1 MFCAVL
7 GDVELIPVVMSAGGV
22 ASLEASSLAFN
33 SAEAREYPFNFYVED
48 TSERCYRDVIGC
60 LSQLGWKRVQTYRKR
75 SKVEKRRLPA
85 KNLPL
90 LIWTLNE
97 KDVDFADL
105 ESFQLCNHFEGIS
118 QLTTKRGFC
127 ELLCDMHWISQESH
141 EISPRC
147 YNLGDPLHR
156 EMFEEEFK
164 IGAAIMVLRQ
174 CLMAALDGSS
184 GSNSGAFVVP
194 SSIRKSCLGVCSRY
208 LRIKRNGDWP
218 GVQRDFESTENETGQ
233 INIYGT
239 DTSPEWAAILSMSY
253 TLADRAG
260 GSRGAGGGNG
270 DKSHTLLD
278 SWKVLYSRMV
288 KNNQRQADATAI
300 LPGHADT
307 VTVFRIW
314 LVLRGMQSINK
325 QSAIDGNKNLWVVKA
340 PEACRGLGLKVL
352 HRLEDILE
360 CERGMGGR
368 SVQKYVE
375 NPLLAPSVIQ
385 TVAPPAPIKSPNQG
399 SPSSGGSNRYHRSH
413 HDQHHTHQP
422 TSAPAVPISLM
433 KFDIRVWVLVS
444 SFEPLQAHVF
454 SRVYGRRCGLPY
466 DDSTKNLGESLIH
479 LTNYSIQRK
488 NQAVVDGGAGTGETT
503 PPWVSNHLTA
513 STLAAV
519 GASSVKK
526 LRNVCDSSRFG
537 DGAVPA
543 GKTAPASQGD
553 LLMHHEEILQVVN
566 NQGLGSASSLAGSS
580 LAPASGDGK
589 WGRDVWPEIK
599 RKIVAT
605 LEATKSQVTH
615 RERSFEF
622 LGYDIILDD
631 DLTPWILEVN
641 MSPAM
646 AHRSAAQNSLI
657 ASMIKGLVNV
667 AILPITGTAEKD
679 DNAGGAFCAEYF
691 QDTAEEGFGV
701 LKGKDG
707 SQEAILPGNVIA
719 DFASAGGEWE
729 ALVVTP
735 PLPSQPVLAQR
746 GALAASTSAASSAY
760 NRQTADRPMSSAQA
774 LRNRVINEWSEG
786 VPLNALQQGP
796 ASARPRPKSA
806 TGTTRIASASSQAGA
821 GGNNFDVSFAAVGR
835 AVNHRNIDFHDAV
848 CNGFGSLLLL
858 QAWARRYV
866 ARLRLYHE
874 KRRKASTCMQ
884 TRARSFLAKCKRHHL
899 LRARAAI
906 ALQCFS
912 RSCAAWRHRIFL
924 RTNRASTR
932 IQTRYRG
939 LLARRLLIKLR
950 RDGAATRIQRW
961 QAHCLDK
968 WRRKAAFKIVGVGR
982 AWLGWRRKN
991 ARRVFHLVALH
1002 YRRRFR
1008 ARCQINRGV
1017 GRWFRRRK
1025 ELQRLRR
1032 NLAEMA
1038 ARKGRE
1044 WALAAMERRKRWD
1057 QAVSVKLEIIMYN
1070 TIYEMASEMAVEV
1083 YAEAVREAAE
1093 EEAVAAA
1100 AEEERALAMKEIIN
1114 ATFHASQDAV
1124 PHNYSEL
1131 LASLP
1136 FGSEEM
1142 RSPCTSRSAGMAGMQ
1157 MKTLDDFILEFNATG
1172 RARGG
1177 AVASRADAEDED
1189 DEDGLL
1195 GTRLLIDAES
1205 APPVPRRNASPPFS
1219 SSSTV
1224 LPPPVFPSP
1233 SPGKERELSTLRSMA
1248 ASFDSKSIAL
1258 EREMRLRLLNLA
1270 TDPATPAV
1278 EPASVAAPSFQ
1289 EPTKSKSAKPY
1300 YATAKPAAAA
1310 HSVSHHSPAAANKNV
1325 RPKSASA
1332 VNVKASRHPFPPNV
1346 YGHRHGHGQGSSA
1359 AASTAAK
1366 RSTTTATTAAAA
1378 VAASSQSQSQ
1388 GPADPPA
1395 KIPKKRSKAS
1405 SGTHGS
1411 RSARDTAAAAPWE
1424 QDVMSMNPYTFM
1436 GGYASPPSLDF
1447 GHPFPIVQ
1455 RGGAGGSIGIGSM
1468 SHNWSTQPQS
1478 QPRREVEDP
1487 DVAVYSAAT
1496 SHLETERSILLSKML
1511 TTLLEKHEDSRS
1523 QVFRAAALPL
1533 AGYDGYE
1540 QRQEYSFQSTAKAGK
1555 KRGGG
1560 GW

>member
-1 MFCAVL
+1 MA
-7 GDVELIPVVMSAGGV
+7 AGGV

-33 SAEAREYPFNFYVED
+33 PAEAREYPFNFYVED

-105 ESFQLCNHFEGIS
+105 ETFQLCNHFEGIS

-127 ELLCDMHWISQESH
+127 ELLCDMHWISQDSH

-156 EMFEEEFK
+156 EIFEEEFK
-164 IGAAIMVLRQ
+164 IGAAIMVLRH
-174 CLMAALDGSS
+174 CLMVALDSSSS
-184 GSNSGAFVVP
+184 GNSGTFVVP
-194 SSIRKSCLGVCSRY
+194 SSVRKSCLGVCSRF
-208 LRIKRNGDWP
+208 LRIKRSGDWP
-218 GVQRDFESTENETGQ
+218 GVQRNFEAAENDTGQ

-239 DTSPEWAAILSMSY
+239 DSSPEWAAILSISY
-253 TLADRAG
+253 ILAERAG
-260 GSRGAGGGNG
+260 GNRGAGGGNG
-270 DKSHTLLD
+270 DKVQTMLD
-278 SWKVLYSRMV
+278 SWKILYSRMV
-288 KNNQRQADATAI
+288 KNNQGQADATAI
-300 LPGHADT
+300 PPGHADT

-325 QSAIDGNKNLWVVKA
+325 QSAIDGHKNLWVVKA

-385 TVAPPAPIKSPNQG
+385 TVAPPAPIKSPNRR
-399 SPSSGGSNRYHRSH
+399 SPSREQSGGSSRYHNSH
-413 HDQHHTHQP
+413 HDRHHTHQT
-422 TSAPAVPISLM
+422 TSAPAVPISMM

-488 NQAVVDGGAGTGETT
+488 SQAVVDGGAGTGETT
-503 PPWVSNHLTA
+503 TASVSSHLTA
-513 STLAAV
+513 STMAAA
-519 GASSVKK
+519 GGSSVKK
-526 LRNVCDSSRFG
+526 LRNVCDSSRG
-537 DGAVPA
+537 DGVVPP
-543 GKTAPASQGD
+543 GKAAPASQGD

-566 NQGLGSASSLAGSS
+566 NQGSASSRAGS
-580 LAPASGDGK
+580 PAGGDGK

-657 ASMIKGLVNV
+657 ASMINGLVNV
-667 AILPITGTAEKD
+667 AILPITGTAERD

-701 LKGKDG
+701 SEGEDG
-707 SQEAILPGNVIA
+707 SQESILPVNAIV

-729 ALVVTP
+729 TLAVPP

-746 GALAASTSAASSAY
+746 GALTASASAASSAY
-760 NRQTADRPMSSAQA
+760 NRQTAERPMSSAQA

-786 VPLNALQQGP
+786 VPLNAHQQQQGT

-806 TGTTRIASASSQAGA
+806 SGTPRNTSASSQGGA

-835 AVNHRNIDFHDAV
+835 AVNLRSIDFHDAV
-848 CNGFGSLLLL
+848 CDGFGSLLLL

-874 KRRKASTCMQ
+874 KRRIASTCMQ
-884 TRARSFLAKCKRHHL
+884 TRVRSFLAKCKRYHL
-899 LRARAAI
+899 LRAKAAI

-912 RSCAAWRHRIFL
+912 RSCAAWRHRVFL
-924 RTNRASTR
+924 RSYRASTR
-932 IQTRYRG
+932 IQTRFRG
-939 LLARRLLIKLR
+939 LAARRLLVKLR

-968 WRRKAAFKIVGVGR
+968 WRRKAAFKIVAVGR
-982 AWLGWRRKN
+982 AWLAWRRQN
-991 ARRVFHLVALH
+991 ARRVFHLVALN

-1008 ARCQINRGV
+1008 ARCQISRGV

-1025 ELQRLRR
+1025 ELQQLRR
-1032 NLAEMA
+1032 NWAEMA

-1044 WALAAMERRKRWD
+1044 WTLAAMERRKRWD

-1070 TIYEMASEMAVEV
+1070 TIYEMATEMAVEV

-1136 FGSEEM
+1136 FGSEVM
-1142 RSPCTSRSAGMAGMQ
+1142 RSPCTARSAGVAGMAGMQ
-1157 MKTLDDFILEFNATG
+1157 TLDDFILEFNATG
-1172 RARGG
+1172 RARSS
-1177 AVASRADAEDED
+1177 AVASRVHEEDEDDD

-1195 GTRLLIDAES
+1195 GTKLLVDAES

-1219 SSSTV
+1219 SSSTM
-1224 LPPPVFPSP
+1224 LPPPLSP

-1248 ASFDSKSIAL
+1248 ASFDSKSITL

-1270 TDPATPAV
+1270 TDPATPAADS
-1278 EPASVAAPSFQ
+1278 ASAAAPSFQ
-1289 EPTKSKSAKPY
+1289 EPAKSKSAKPY
-1300 YATAKPAAAA
+1300 YSTAKPAAVA
-1310 HSVSHHSPAAANKNV
+1310 HSAPHHSPAAGNKKV

-1346 YGHRHGHGQGSSA
+1346 YGHGQESWAG
-1359 AASTAAK
+1359 AK
-1366 RSTTTATTAAAA
+1366 RSTTTTA
-1378 VAASSQSQSQ
+1378 VASSQFPSQ

-1395 KIPKKRSKAS
+1395 KSAKKRSKAS
-1405 SGTHGS
+1405 SGTHGP
-1411 RSARDTAAAAPWE
+1411 RGDRNTATAAPWE
-1424 QDVMSMNPYTFM
+1424 QDVMCMNPYTFM
-1436 GGYASPPSLDF
+1436 GGFATPPSLDF
-1447 GHPFPIVQ
+1447 GLPFPIHQ
-1455 RGGAGGSIGIGSM
+1455 RGGAGSSIGIGSM
-1468 SHNWSTQPQS
+1468 SHSWSTQPQP
-1478 QPRREVEDP
+1478 QPRREAQDP

-1496 SHLETERSILLSKML
+1496 THLETERSILLSKML
-1511 TTLLEKHEDSRS
+1511 TSLLEKHEDSRS

-1540 QRQEYSFQSTAKAGK
+1540 QEYSFQSTAKAGK

-1560 GW
+1560 W